1 MDSDVPDEARAWVVV
16 SSFGLTLE
24 DAMHLKEQKPKEKQE
39 MVNAFEGIKEVP
51 RWHGWME
58 AVIRV
63 AALLTIVEFLYR
75 FWPV

>member
-1 MDSDVPDEARAWVVV
+1 
-16 SSFGLTLE
+16 
-24 DAMHLKEQKPKEKQE
+24 MHLNEQKPKEKQE
-39 MVNAFEGIKEVP
+39 MVNAFEGIKELP

-75 FWPV
+75 LWPA